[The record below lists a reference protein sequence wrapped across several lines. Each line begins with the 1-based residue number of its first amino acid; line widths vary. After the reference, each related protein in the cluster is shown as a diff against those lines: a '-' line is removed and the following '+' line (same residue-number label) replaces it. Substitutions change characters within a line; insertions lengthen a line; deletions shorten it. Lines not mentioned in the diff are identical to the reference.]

1 MSDLITTIVATVV
14 LVIVIGGIILVTALY
29 WTQIAA
35 RLRGKKHNNDNR
47 FATDS
52 EKQQW
57 PQLKSSTD
65 ISPVSTPPI
74 SPRASQFSEASHIA
88 APPPTQQPN
97 GQNVNRW
104 Q

>member
-14 LVIVIGGIILVTALY
+14 LVIVIGGLILVTALY

-35 RLRGKKHNNDNR
+35 RLRGKKHEDNR

-57 PQLKSSTD
+57 PQPKSSTD

-74 SPRASQFSEASHIA
+74 SPRSSQFGEASQIA
-88 APPPTQQPN
+88 APPRTQQPH
-97 GQNVNRW
+97 GQAMQRW

>member
-29 WTQIAA
+29 WTQIAT
-35 RLRGKKHNNDNR
+35 RIRGKKHGDDR

-57 PQLKSSTD
+57 PQPKSSTD
-65 ISPVSTPPI
+65 VSPVSTPPI
-74 SPRASQFSEASHIA
+74 SPRSSQFSESSQIA
-88 APPPTQQPN
+88 APPRTQQPS
-97 GQNVNRW
+97 GQTMHRW

>member
-1 MSDLITTIVATVV
+1 MSDLVTTIVATVV
-14 LVIVIGGIILVTALY
+14 LVIVLGGIILVTALY

-35 RLRGKKHNNDNR
+35 RLRGSKPEDKR

-57 PQLKSSTD
+57 PQPKSSAD

-74 SPRASQFSEASHIA
+74 SPRSSQFSEASQIA
-88 APPPTQQPN
+88 APPRTQQPN
-97 GQNVNRW
+97 GQSMQRW